1 MIKIMLLKDLLKITR
16 NTYILIVQNGRL
28 VNSGFNI
35 VDYPVNATVENVT
48 SCTWESMPTIVI
60 EIVDDSED
68 VLESS

>member
-1 MIKIMLLKDLLKITR
+1 MLLRDLLKITR

>member
-1 MIKIMLLKDLLKITR
+1 MLLKDLLKITR

-35 VDYPVNATVENVT
+35 VGYPVNATVENVT

-68 VLESS
+68 VLESSNDI